1 MHGFIFMEAETKE
14 LKVCLGSWVCCFS
27 IVMIMVVVIHG
38 SCLNLNRVEGFVSC
52 DEERVVKV

>member
-1 MHGFIFMEAETKE
+1 MHGFVFMEAEAKE
-14 LKVCLGSWVCCFS
+14 LKVCLRSWVCCFS

-38 SCLNLNRVEGFVSC
+38 SGLNLNRVEGFASY